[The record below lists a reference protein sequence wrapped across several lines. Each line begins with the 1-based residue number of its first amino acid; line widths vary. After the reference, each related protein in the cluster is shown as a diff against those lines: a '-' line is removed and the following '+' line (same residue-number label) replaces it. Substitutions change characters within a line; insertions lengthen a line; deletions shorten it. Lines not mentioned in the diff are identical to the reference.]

1 MKICIVG
8 TGKIVAEVLLMLKE
22 ELANEIEVTGIYS
35 REKSVEK
42 TQAMLEK
49 TGYQVPIYT
58 DYQRMLQ
65 EAESDFV
72 YIANAN
78 HVHYQYAM
86 QAMTSGHNVI
96 VEKPIARNR
105 VETEEMFDKAL
116 MHGVYCLPAYSLL
129 YMPLLRKIIEV
140 LPQIGQVRMVNCFYA
155 QYSSRYD
162 KYLRGEVEPV
172 FDPQCSGGS
181 LMDLDVYNLCF
192 CIALF
197 GPPRTIRYE
206 KNLGFNHVDT
216 SGFLLLHYPGF
227 TASLGASKDSNGL
240 SYGCIQGEKGYIEI
254 PSSVSILKEF
264 KLHLNNGETQTFHAE
279 EGKHRLNYEFREF
292 YSLIEDRKN
301 CHIIL
306 PFVVRVAQEIA
317 IALERMD

>member
-49 TGYQVPIYT
+49 TGCQVPIYT

-197 GPPRTIRYE
+197 HKKSALNTMWTPVVSFCCTTRASPPVSVLQKTATVCPMVAYKAKR
-206 KNLGFNHVDT
+206 GT
-216 SGFLLLHYPGF
+216 SKYPV
-227 TASLGASKDSNGL
+227 L
-240 SYGCIQGEKGYIEI
+240 
-254 PSSVSILKEF
+254 
-264 KLHLNNGETQTFHAE
+264 
-279 EGKHRLNYEFREF
+279 
-292 YSLIEDRKN
+292 
-301 CHIIL
+301 
-306 PFVVRVAQEIA
+306 
-317 IALERMD
+317 